1 MRKLV
6 VTLSFVLMV
15 TAIFAQKGKVTS
27 ASAYKESGELE
38 KAVEAIEIAV
48 DENNPK
54 AVKKSIPWPHTWEV
68 RGDIY
73 RTIYTKG
80 KTELSEEPLMIA
92 FESFKKALELD
103 ENNRYS
109 KDVVNQLVLL
119 QIDLTSKAAKAFDE
133 KDFEEALK
141 LFETHMEVSAVPQLK
156 ESGNS
161 NSIDSIIAY
170 NAGLAAYQ
178 AKIWDKTV
186 KYLRKSIALD
196 YNAEDCFQYIYKS
209 YLEAGDTATATE
221 ILKEGFNAFPENEIL
236 LYGLINYYIDL
247 GDANE
252 AVNYIDKAISKNPE
266 NASLLTAKGSMLEKL
281 DRVEEAMEIYKKSI
295 ELDDTQFTP
304 FYNISV
310 VYFNKGVEM
319 VNKANDIPPSED
331 AKYKAAIEEANNQ
344 FRLALP
350 YIEKAYEIDGSQI
363 AIMESLKTIYF
374 RLRSESDE
382 LNSKYEQIN
391 EKIKSL
397 K

>member
-6 VTLSFVLMV
+6 VTLSLMLMV

-27 ASAYKESGELE
+27 ASAYKDSGELE
-38 KAVEAIEIAV
+38 KALEAIEIAV

-73 RTIYTKG
+73 RTIYTEG
-80 KTELSEEPLMIA
+80 KTELSETPLMIA
-92 FESFKKALELD
+92 LESYEKALELD
-103 ENNRYS
+103 EDS
-109 KDVVNQLVLL
+109 KNAINQLVLL
-119 QIDLTSKAAKAFDE
+119 QMDIWSKAAKLY
-133 KDFEEALK
+133 EAK
-141 LFETHMEVSAVPQLK
+141 NYVEAVKYFETFMEI
-156 ESGNS
+156 
-161 NSIDSIIAY
+161 NSIPQIKAKGSASSADSIV
-170 NAGLAAYQ
+170 NFNTGLAAYQ
-178 AKIWDKTV
+178 GKLWDKTV
-186 KYLRKSIALD
+186 KYLRKSIELD
-196 YNAEDCFQYIYKS
+196 YNAEDCYQYIYKS
-209 YLEAGDTATATE
+209 YLESGDTATATE
-221 ILKEGFNAFPENEIL
+221 TLKKGFNAFPENEIF

-247 GDANE
+247 GDANA
-252 AVNYIDKAISKNPE
+252 AVEYIDRAIVKNPN
-266 NASLLTAKGSMLEKL
+266 NASLLTAKGSMLEHL

-304 FYNISV
+304 YYNISV

-319 VNKANDIPPSED
+319 VNEANDIPPSEND
-331 AKYKAAIEEANNQ
+331 AYKAAIKKANDQ

-350 YIEKAYEIDGSQI
+350 YIEKAYEIDDTQI

-374 RLRSESDE
+374 RLRSESEE
-382 LNSKYEQIN
+382 LNAKYEAIN